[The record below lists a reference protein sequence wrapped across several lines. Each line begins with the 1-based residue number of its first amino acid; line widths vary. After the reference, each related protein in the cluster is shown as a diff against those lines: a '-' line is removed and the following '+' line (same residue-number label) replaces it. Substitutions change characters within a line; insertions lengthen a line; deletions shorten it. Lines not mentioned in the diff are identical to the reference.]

1 MRQMLLFDGRQSRIT
16 LSLGRMWFPTDDAES
31 ETGTLDQLVQVLLAN
46 ATAHNFSCAQTP
58 EAFPASG
65 DVAAAAAASAAA
77 AAAPTAAEKP
87 KKTGLSRWLP
97 SFGRSSSSDSA
108 RKDSATA
115 VQLPVAPTPVQPP
128 AWCVWPLLTYSRF
141 TDETGLFDALTR
153 AMGDSAKRAKGAL
166 RLLEL
171 WLVLVPDCH
180 RVAQTPDAQRLWFAR
195 CEQLLDAAATTAV
208 AESVTANLSSLDAR
222 VSALRRDLDI
232 VRARDYATPPPL
244 PPPPLDA
251 RTTGLCA
258 GLVGGG
264 FSRARPSRLSL
275 SVSLVSSLGHLLGA

>member
-1 MRQMLLFDGRQSRIT
+1 MDGAET
-16 LSLGRMWFPTDDAES
+16 LSS
-31 ETGTLDQLVQVLLAN
+31 GTLDQLAEGLL
-46 ATAHNFSCAQTP
+46 S
-58 EAFPASG
+58 
-65 DVAAAAAASAAA
+65 DAAAHDATHREIPVRFALIASA
-77 AAAPTAAEKP
+77 
-87 KKTGLSRWLP
+87 
-97 SFGRSSSSDSA
+97 
-108 RKDSATA
+108 
-115 VQLPVAPTPVQPP
+115 PP

-180 RVAQTPDAQRLWFAR
+180 RVAPTADAQRMWFAR

-244 PPPPLDA
+244 PPPPIDA

-258 GLVGGG
+258 GLGGGG

-275 SVSLVSSLGHLLGA
+275 SLVSSLGHLLGA